1 MKYDP
6 KKFCHM
12 FGVIF
17 QLLEMLFS
25 IIKDSYGEQFF
36 LPGSLP
42 KEKNELK
49 ILGIYK
55 NEPTILIPYYLL
67 NKFCLLLC

>member
-36 LPGSLP
+36 LPDSLP
-42 KEKNELK
+42 KEKNELQ
-49 ILGIYK
+49 ILGFHRK
-55 NEPTILIPYYLL
+55 
-67 NKFCLLLC
+67 